1 MLEFIRTRDPYLLKE
16 DFEKSDK
23 VNGEYCKVSS

>member
-1 MLEFIRTRDPYLLKE
+1 MLEFITTRDPYLLK